1 MTTSATKE
9 EILKM
14 MEDQICFFFK
24 YEKVGFSY
32 GKPVKGKEREKIPH
46 EKTISIYFRVKHP
59 NIEKEF
65 VLLDLRIKEG
75 DEDINKKIESFINS
89 IWLLSEF
96 REHLKKSYI
105 LMWMH
110 DPVSEFKLTV
120 DWK

>member
-14 MEDQICFFFK
+14 MKDQMCFIFK
-24 YEKVGFSY
+24 YEKVGFYY
-32 GKPVKGKEREKIPH
+32 GKAVKGKEREKTPRK
-46 EKTISIYFRVKHP
+46 KTISICFRVKHP
-59 NIEKEF
+59 NIKEEF
-65 VLLDLRIKEG
+65 DLLNLSIEEG
-75 DEDINKKIESFINS
+75 DEDINKEIESFINS

-96 REHLKKSYI
+96 RERLEKSYI
-105 LMWMH
+105 IMWMH